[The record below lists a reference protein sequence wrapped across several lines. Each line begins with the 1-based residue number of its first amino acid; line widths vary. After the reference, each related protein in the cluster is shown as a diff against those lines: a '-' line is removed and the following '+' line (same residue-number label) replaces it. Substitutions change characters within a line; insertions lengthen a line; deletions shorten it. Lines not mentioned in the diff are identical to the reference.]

1 MTPDQV
7 VALVDQY
14 KYLILLP
21 FTVFEG
27 PIATVIGG
35 FLASIGVLNF
45 FGVFAISL
53 LGDFLGDSMWWA
65 IGRSS
70 RGRFLS
76 RILHRM
82 GMSKDRFLRV
92 ESHFRN
98 NGAKTLFIGKFIYG
112 LETVTLAAAGA
123 AKVPYWRFTF
133 YTVLPSIPKSF
144 FFTVIGYYFGHAY
157 LTISRYLDNA
167 ALLIGIVVPIL
178 IALFIVYRFGL
189 KKLAARKVVNSNDE
203 ENTNRN

>member
-82 GMSKDRFLRV
+82 GMSKDKIAFLSSR
-92 ESHFRN
+92 SRN
-98 NGAKTLFIGKFIYG
+98 H
-112 LETVTLAAAGA
+112 
-123 AKVPYWRFTF
+123 
-133 YTVLPSIPKSF
+133 SS
-144 FFTVIGYYFGHAY
+144 
-157 LTISRYLDNA
+157 
-167 ALLIGIVVPIL
+167 
-178 IALFIVYRFGL
+178 
-189 KKLAARKVVNSNDE
+189 KKNITDK
-203 ENTNRN
+203 